1 MFQLWCKESLN
12 LHLKVIG
19 SFNVKVKSFAH
30 LCQPQQ
36 SELRELIV
44 CFCLILT
51 TVSVL
56 VDNVV
61 QTTERTVLV
70 LT

>member
-1 MFQLWCKESLN
+1 M
-12 LHLKVIG
+12 HLKVVG
-19 SFNVKVKSFAH
+19 SFNVKVKSFARV
-30 LCQPQQ
+30 CQPQQ

-44 CFCLILT
+44 CCFCLILT

-61 QTTERTVLV
+61 QTIVEERTVLV